1 LKQIEERG
9 CARKYPGTRRH
20 LQSDLDS
27 SHNKVSSA
35 VELATITAI
44 LNGEQYRFQDLIRPY
59 LRGTYAIALRLL
71 KNEADAEDATQEA
84 FLRAFCYLSRF
95 RGESRFSTW
104 LYAILLNESR
114 TRLH

>member
-59 LRGTYAIALRLL
+59 LRGTYTIALRLL
-71 KNEADAEDATQEA
+71 KNEADAGDATQEA